1 MRKILITLLILL
13 SINAIAQIPTNGLIR
28 YYPFTGNANDITN
41 NFQNGTVYGATL
53 TTDRFGNP
61 NSAYDFDGINDYIE
75 IPLSGLMLDEYTYSA
90 WALTSTIPT
99 PQTGRLII
107 SVGTDYSN
115 NPQGGDQVLACNNL
129 TNVTYNGWGA
139 NGYNSNGPTQY
150 ITYHGADVVANQW
163 THLVMTRS
171 STTMRLYVNCIL
183 VKTDS
188 TTFATTPLYGNAPA
202 ARIGTRQDNTMSFD
216 GKIDDVR
223 IYDRALTSS
232 EISMLCS
239 ECFNYQ
245 TITVTDT
252 LIINNN
258 MIGFDPVAYQN
269 TIKVFPN
276 PTNDNLT
283 VDFGSNYTTMVGY
296 TFEITN
302 SLGQVVYNTPINQQ
316 QTTVDISAWTTGI
329 YYVHLIDTQG
339 NTLDTRQIVIQ

>member
-163 THLVMTRS
+163 DAPCYDPFINYNEIVCQ
-171 STTMRLYVNCIL
+171 LY
-183 VKTDS
+183 
-188 TTFATTPLYGNAPA
+188 F
-202 ARIGTRQDNTMSFD
+202 
-216 GKIDDVR
+216 
-223 IYDRALTSS
+223 
-232 EISMLCS
+232 
-239 ECFNYQ
+239 
-245 TITVTDT
+245 
-252 LIINNN
+252 
-258 MIGFDPVAYQN
+258 
-269 TIKVFPN
+269 
-276 PTNDNLT
+276 
-283 VDFGSNYTTMVGY
+283 
-296 TFEITN
+296 
-302 SLGQVVYNTPINQQ
+302 
-316 QTTVDISAWTTGI
+316 
-329 YYVHLIDTQG
+329 
-339 NTLDTRQIVIQ
+339 